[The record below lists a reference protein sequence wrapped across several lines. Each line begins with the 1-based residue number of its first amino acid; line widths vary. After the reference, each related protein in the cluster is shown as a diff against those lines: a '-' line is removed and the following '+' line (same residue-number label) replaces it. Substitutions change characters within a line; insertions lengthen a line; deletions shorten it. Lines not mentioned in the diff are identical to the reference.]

1 MSKNIMGLAKPLKG
15 SSLNLDSANIGKL
28 RLDQLDI
35 PLGSLQYLMSGLNL
49 DNVLITNSQIENTI
63 IGKNVSNE
71 ANFTKLITTSDVIM
85 YNLDKSN
92 FVSWDATN
100 SIFSID
106 ASFSVIGCATIG
118 NIQICQNTISAINNN
133 GNINI
138 IPNGL
143 GTIFL
148 TGPVQ
153 NVVNSQGNYLTS
165 LANGNINFLSSD
177 YILFNSSY
185 GFYQLD
191 TFSDQIL
198 TTTNGDITLNTEYNL
213 TPKAINMIQNSGGTA
228 VSTITNSNIRNGD
241 KITITGTNSNP
252 NMDGIYT
259 VTNVLNKNTFLISTG
274 NTFTGLLSN
283 STTGTIL
290 KTASN
295 NINLN
300 AAVHVKIPSNIDLTF
315 GNTTN
320 NIYGNTGG
328 LFITSLQN
336 VNFNVPGKIQIPQNV
351 NFQLGTSSNT
361 NMNFNGTSLNIN
373 STGGTIALTS
383 STGLLNIP
391 SLFITDQN
399 PLLANYTQSSSDL
412 TDKGIQFKYWD
423 STNGSSLGWIGYKQ
437 STGKFTF
444 LTSATNSNDVITGI
458 SSAFDIGS
466 INVTNITLNPN
477 GIINANCGQ
486 ITNISLITGCGGTVN
501 INGSSNVN
509 ISTGTRLALISG
521 GDIFIPNNIPIVL
534 GTAGS
539 SIKEGTLGNLF
550 LTSSRNVFI
559 NTQTNGSIVIPINTV
574 LSFDGTTI
582 GNQNISSNSNGNLIL
597 NSNKNIFLT
606 TTGGNIILPASTFN
620 TSSSLQFGDTS
631 NTIYGGTNGIY
642 INSVNNSFG
651 SINFIASTNVNITS
665 STGNFV
671 LNSLNGDINLLSS
684 QGNVRVYQGSRIIF
698 GISNTSNSIR
708 SNTIGN
714 LIINGSGNS
723 IGNISLQNTSQI
735 NLTAT
740 TSVNIPSSV
749 QVNLSGNND
758 KYIITNTNGNF
769 NINNI
774 ASNGNIIL
782 TSFNTSLINTSGTT
796 TIINNITNISS
807 SNFTL
812 TGSIGNLNSGDLY
825 LAAQNPVLANYIQTN
840 TDITDRGILYN
851 YYSTNVSSAALGW
864 FGVKKD
870 TQQFTFYQTAIN
882 NNDVIT
888 GTLGSIAL
896 GNLNVNNNITFLST
910 GNLNMACGTISNLNT
925 ILGCNGTININGSSN
940 VNVSATNIMLSSNS
954 SGTIGLPFNTPLS
967 FGNTTNSIIVTSNGN
982 MIINAN
988 GGNGTIILNSNVQIN
1003 GTTDSIYSTVTN
1015 YQDPIL
1021 SIGGVTVPITND
1033 LKDRGIEF
1041 KWNTGSITQTGFFGF
1056 QNSTQRF
1063 VFYSQDTNT
1072 NEIISGSFG
1081 NVQFANG
1088 YYNNL
1093 DVNCGTISNLSLLT
1107 ACNNTGLTISSSS
1120 GINLSTN
1127 NILVSNG
1134 GKLNFGNTNNNISS
1148 TNGIL
1153 NITSQFNTNITSQSG
1168 GIIFNTNTN
1177 GSGYTQ
1183 FSINSPM
1190 YFGQTS
1196 SNNFL
1201 IRNTQGDFIIENSTG
1216 NIYLNPTT
1224 NTANST
1230 GGLVVIPSNNTL
1242 AFNNTS
1248 TSISGDGNVLT
1259 INGYS
1264 VNINSTGPITLN
1276 GDVNIIGGISAL
1288 STNVSNDVYILPL
1301 GTEEI
1306 LTATNI
1312 VNGNSGFINITTSSV
1327 HYLRVGDSISIK
1339 NSDTTPAIDGNYI
1352 VSNIISPTVFSIAH
1366 ASISSPGIIASITGV
1381 LVTYQGKDIG
1391 LEFDFWNNTTGNGI
1405 TSGSQYYVRGGLVRQ
1420 STTGNLAF
1428 YSNATISNNVVTT
1441 GILGDMQLNKLF
1453 TNKISG
1459 FTLDGPIVG
1468 GTFIIGGSNFQ
1479 IGGGNIDNTPIGQ
1492 TTAQNGRFTNLSSTI
1507 STNLQN
1513 TTLQGTFNYSI
1524 ERYTLSSLLQT
1535 RNPSTNTIISYVS
1548 VNGATFIG
1556 TGTMGNSSIND
1567 GNVKKISISSMGANC
1582 QYQLAFAS
1590 GKLITPNPLNGP
1602 LPTKMTFKRAGQS
1615 CEIMWDATLSA
1626 WILQSGNVYI
1636 S

>member
-1 MSKNIMGLAKPLKG
+1 MGLAKPLKG
-15 SSLNLDSANIGKL
+15 NSLDLDSANIGKL

-35 PLGSLQYLMSGLNL
+35 PLDSLQSLMSGINL
-49 DNVLITNSQIENTI
+49 DDVLITNSQIENTI
-63 IGKNVSNE
+63 IGKNAANE
-71 ANFTKLITTSDVIM
+71 AVFTKLTTTSDVIM

-100 SIFSID
+100 SILSVD
-106 ASFSVIGCATIG
+106 GSFSVIGCATIG

-138 IPNGL
+138 IPKGL
-143 GTIFL
+143 GTIYL
-148 TGPVQ
+148 TGPIQ

-191 TFSDQIL
+191 TFSDQML
-198 TTTNGDITLNTEYNL
+198 TTTNGDINLTTEYNL
-213 TPKAINMIQNSGGTA
+213 TLKPISIIQNSGGTA
-228 VSTITNSNIRNGD
+228 VSTIGDSNIRTGD
-241 KITITGTNSNP
+241 QITISGTNSNP
-252 NMDGIYT
+252 SMNGVYT
-259 VTNVLNKNTFLISTG
+259 VTDVLNKSTFLISTG

-290 KTASN
+290 KTPSN

-315 GNTTN
+315 GDTTN

-328 LFITSLQN
+328 LFITSLQD

-361 NMNFNGTSLNIN
+361 NMNFSGTSLNIN

-383 STGLLNIP
+383 STGSLNM
-391 SLFITDQN
+391 STLFITDQN
-399 PLLANYTQSSSDL
+399 PLIANYTQSGSDM

-423 STNGSSLGWIGYKQ
+423 STNGSSLGWFGYKQ

-444 LTSATNSNDVITGI
+444 LTSATNSNDIITGI

-466 INVTNITLNPN
+466 INVTNVTLNAA
-477 GIINANCGQ
+477 GTFNANCGQ
-486 ITNISLITGCGGTVN
+486 LTNVNLITGCAGTVN

-509 ISTGTRLALISG
+509 ISTGTRLALMSG
-521 GDIFIPNNIPIVL
+521 GDIFIPNNIPITL

-539 SIKEGTLGNLF
+539 SIREGTFGNLF
-550 LTSSRNVFI
+550 LTASRNIFI
-559 NTQTNGSIVIPINTV
+559 NTQTNGSIVIPINTT

-582 GNQNISSNSNGNLIL
+582 GNQNIRSNSNGNLL
-597 NSNKNIFLT
+597 VNSNRNIFLT

-631 NTIYGGTNGIY
+631 NTIYGGSNGVF
-642 INSVNNSFG
+642 INSINNSFG

-665 STGNFV
+665 STGNLV

-684 QGNVRVYQGSRIIF
+684 QGNVRLYQGSRIVF

-714 LIINGSGNS
+714 LMINGPGINNSSG
-723 IGNISLQNTSQI
+723 ITLQNTSVI
-735 NLTAT
+735 NLTANT
-740 TSVNIPSSV
+740 EVNIP
-749 QVNLSGNND
+749 
-758 KYIITNTNGNF
+758 TNTTLNLATDNSKFIVTDTNSNF
-769 NINNI
+769 NITNSN
-774 ASNGNIIL
+774 SNGNINL
-782 TSFNTSLINTSGTT
+782 TSRNTSIFNTSGTT
-796 TIINNITNISS
+796 TIINNTTNISS

-812 TGSIGNLNSGDLY
+812 TGSIGNLNTGDLY
-825 LAAQNPVLANYIQTN
+825 LAAQNPVLANYTQGPL
-840 TDITDRGILYN
+840 DITDRGILYN

-896 GNLNVNNNITFLST
+896 GNLNVNSNITFLST

-925 ILGCNGTININGSSN
+925 ILGCNGTVNINGSTN
-940 VNVSATNIMLSSNS
+940 VNVSATNIMLASNS

-982 MIINAN
+982 MTINAN
-988 GGNGTIILNSNVQIN
+988 GGNGTLILNSNVQIN
-1003 GTTDSIYSTVTN
+1003 GVTDTVYSTVTN

-1021 SIGGVTVPITND
+1021 SIGGVTGPVTND

-1041 KWNTGSITQTGFFGF
+1041 KWNSGSVTQTGFFGF
-1056 QNSTQRF
+1056 KNSTQRF

-1072 NEIISGSFG
+1072 NEIISGSLG

-1088 YYNNL
+1088 FYNNL
-1093 DVNCGTISNLSLLT
+1093 DVNCGTISNVSLLT
-1107 ACNNTGLTISSSS
+1107 ACVATGLTISSSS

-1127 NILVSNG
+1127 NVLISDG
-1134 GKLNFGNTNNNISS
+1134 GRLNFGNTNNNISS
-1148 TNGIL
+1148 TNGTL
-1153 NITSQFNTNITSQSG
+1153 NIISQFNTNITSQSG

-1183 FSINSPM
+1183 FAINSPM
-1190 YFGQTS
+1190 YFGATS
-1196 SNNFL
+1196 SSNFL
-1201 IRNTQGDFIIENSTG
+1201 MRNTQGDFIVQNSTG
-1216 NIYLNPTT
+1216 NIYLNPITD
-1224 NTANST
+1224 TANST
-1230 GGLVVIPSNNTL
+1230 GGLIVVPSNNIL
-1242 AFNNTS
+1242 AFSNTA

-1288 STNVSNDVYILPL
+1288 STNVNNSVYILPL
-1301 GTEEI
+1301 GTEQL
-1306 LTATNI
+1306 LTSSTI
-1312 VNGNSGFINITTSSV
+1312 VNGNPGFINITTTT
-1327 HYLRVGDSISIK
+1327 HNFQVGDSITIK
-1339 NSDTTPAIDGNYI
+1339 NSTTTPPIDANYT
-1352 VSNIISPTVFSIAH
+1352 VASIISPTVFSIARP
-1366 ASISSPGIIASITGV
+1366 AISDPGTGYSIISSI
-1381 LVTYQGKDIG
+1381 LLTYQGKDIG
-1391 LEFDFWNNTTGNGI
+1391 LEFDFWNNTTGNGV
-1405 TSGSQYYVRGGLVRQ
+1405 TSGSQYYVTGALVRQ

-1428 YSNATISNNVVTT
+1428 YTNATISNNVITS

-1459 FTLDGPIVG
+1459 FSLDGPLVG

-1479 IGGGNIDNTPIGQ
+1479 IAGGNIDNTPIGQ
-1492 TTAQNGRFTNLSSTI
+1492 TTAQSGRFTNLSSTV
-1507 STNLQN
+1507 SASLQN
-1513 TTLQGTFNYSI
+1513 TTLQGTLNYSI
-1524 ERYTLSSLLQT
+1524 ERYTLSSLLAT
-1535 RNPSTNTIISYVS
+1535 RNPSTSTIISYVS
-1548 VNGATFIG
+1548 INGATFIG
-1556 TGTMGNSSIND
+1556 TGTMGNTGISD
-1567 GNVKKISISSMGANC
+1567 GFVKKISISSMGTNC
-1582 QYQLAFAS
+1582 QYQLAFPL
-1590 GKLITPNPLNGP
+1590 GRLITPNPLNGP
-1602 LPTKMTFKRAGQS
+1602 LPTRMSFKRAGQS
-1615 CEIMWDATLSA
+1615 CEIMWDATLSS
-1626 WILQSGNVYI
+1626 WILQNGNVYI